1 MDINMEKKKI
11 LIIDDDTDLAMITSD
26 MLSGYGY
33 ETGHAINC
41 ETAYD
46 MLTKNKFHLILLDIN
61 LPDGTGFEVCKE
73 LRRVSGVPVIF
84 ASARTNENDKIAGLE
99 MGGDDYLEKP
109 YSLKELLARVNA
121 LIRRTYGMKESGET
135 YRFGNVTIDTG
146 KRTVEKNGE
155 AVKLALKE
163 FDVLT
168 YLCTH
173 PNHAINKETLLHEVW
188 GAFHE
193 AELATV
199 AVHIR
204 WLREKLEDDPA
215 HPKFIQTVWGVGY
228 MLKTEGN

>member
-1 MDINMEKKKI
+1 MDRKKI
-11 LIIDDDTDLAMITSD
+11 LIIDDDADLAMITSD

-33 ETGHAINC
+33 DTAHAINC
-41 ETAYD
+41 EMAYD
-46 MLTKNKFHLILLDIN
+46 LLTDTKFHLILIDIN
-61 LPDGTGFEVCKE
+61 LPDGTGFEVCQE
-73 LRRVSGVPVIF
+73 LRKVSGVPVIF

-121 LIRRTYGMKESGET
+121 LIRRTYGLKESGET
-135 YRFGNVTIDTG
+135 YHFGNITIHTG

-155 AVKLALKE
+155 IIKLALKE

-168 YLCTH
+168 YLCMH
-173 PNHAINKETLLHEVW
+173 PNQAIKKDTLLNEVW
-188 GAFHE
+188 GAFHD

-215 HPKFIQTVWGVGY
+215 HPKFILTVWGVGY
-228 MLKTEGN
+228 MLKTEEN